1 MTERATAIA
10 EGAAKAYQ
18 QAKEAAPSSLA
29 PSLEALEAALAVYGG
44 PVVAKV
50 QETAPKLFKEA
61 EAATKRLGELV
72 TIPAVGE
79 SMASFKAMR
88 EQYLQAIE
96 NFVAEV
102 KAGGVSS
109 VTSKA
114 VEGLTA
120 AVAEARA
127 KVSAVD
133 FSPYVEKVMSAWTTL
148 VAQPPVAKAMEAS
161 KSAVAAAQARYVA
174 AHDVLVADPRYAA
187 AVGKGGEFV
196 SKVTSSEYYKKAE
209 ALAMPYIEKAMS
221 LSVVQ
226 SAVSASEPYAA
237 AMIEHLKPV
246 AA

>member
-79 SMASFKAMR
+79 
-88 EQYLQAIE
+88 QYLQAIE

-114 VEGLTA
+114 VEGL
-120 AVAEARA
+120 
-127 KVSAVD
+127 
-133 FSPYVEKVMSAWTTL
+133 
-148 VAQPPVAKAMEAS
+148 
-161 KSAVAAAQARYVA
+161 
-174 AHDVLVADPRYAA
+174 
-187 AVGKGGEFV
+187 
-196 SKVTSSEYYKKAE
+196 
-209 ALAMPYIEKAMS
+209 
-221 LSVVQ
+221 
-226 SAVSASEPYAA
+226 
-237 AMIEHLKPV
+237 
-246 AA
+246 